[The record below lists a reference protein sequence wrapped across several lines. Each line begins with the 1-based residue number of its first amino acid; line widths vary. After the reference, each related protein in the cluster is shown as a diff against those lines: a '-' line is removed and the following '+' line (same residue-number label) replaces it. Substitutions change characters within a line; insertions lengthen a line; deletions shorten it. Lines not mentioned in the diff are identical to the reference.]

1 MQNQAASNKRK
12 EKDVMKLMMSG
23 KYDVRLLNEESTSEF
38 EVMFKGPVD
47 SPYVG
52 VSKPNDQNIYS
63 LIQGTWK
70 VLVRLP
76 DLYPYKSPSIGFKNR
91 IFHPNIDEA

>member
-38 EVMFKGPVD
+38 EVMFKGPQD
-47 SPYVG
+47 SPYQG
-52 VSKPNDQNIYS
+52 VSYLLTKIFILYS
-63 LIQGTWK
+63 RAPGK
-70 VLVRLP
+70 
-76 DLYPYKSPSIGFKNR
+76 F
-91 IFHPNIDEA
+91 